1 MQARVMSLVND
12 TVATLA
18 ACRYQ
23 DQDTMLG
30 VILGTGSNGAYVEC
44 SERVQN
50 SSKKLPPGKNM
61 IINCE
66 WGNFTTAALPMID
79 EDKGIDAD
87 SVNPENQHFE
97 KMTAGQILAKVDLEM
112 VLKCRTCCNAPK
124 QVVIQ

>member
-1 MQARVMSLVND
+1 
-12 TVATLA
+12 
-18 ACRYQ
+18 
-23 DQDTMLG
+23 
-30 VILGTGSNGAYVEC
+30 
-44 SERVQN
+44 
-50 SSKKLPPGKNM
+50 
-61 IINCE
+61 
-66 WGNFTTAALPMID
+66 MID